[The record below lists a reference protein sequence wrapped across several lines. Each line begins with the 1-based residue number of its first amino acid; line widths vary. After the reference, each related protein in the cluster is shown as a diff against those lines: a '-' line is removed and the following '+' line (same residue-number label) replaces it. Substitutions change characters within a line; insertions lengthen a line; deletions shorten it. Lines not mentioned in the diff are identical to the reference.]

1 MEVESNV
8 HSQANHPNSMS
19 LPHVGHA
26 CNIQSQ
32 VPTINS
38 RVLALSYEELQ
49 LGNYN
54 LWDGCTN
61 LISMFGQTTSQEIDI
76 NNIKISF
83 ICISNFISNRELKN
97 NREKDILFLK
107 SFGQITFDFV
117 SSVFKGGWDQLKTEK
132 NNKMFYKLIKDE
144 FITKVSIPNK
154 EKKMNNFLP
163 TKLVNFSKL
172 PLP

>member
-1 MEVESNV
+1 
-8 HSQANHPNSMS
+8 
-19 LPHVGHA
+19 
-26 CNIQSQ
+26 
-32 VPTINS
+32 
-38 RVLALSYEELQ
+38 LSDKWLLQ
-49 LGNYN
+49 H
-54 LWDGCTN
+54 
-61 LISMFGQTTSQEIDI
+61 
-76 NNIKISF
+76 
-83 ICISNFISNRELKN
+83 RELKN

-154 EKKMNNFLP
+154 GKKMNNSLP